1 MKIIIILLVLV
12 AGYFGYDHYQTK
24 QAKKQQAE
32 LRDKIRHELKVSD
45 ILKPDVTELQKYLPY
60 AVVLNSLNYP
70 QYKVVIQTKLTPYQQ
85 QILDDD
91 NQRILS
97 KMSFAFHEDMSCH
110 TIIRRMENR
119 SKDEK
124 QAFVYVLQADNVQ
137 TVLQIKDGAGK
148 ILLDTTVN
156 LGSCSQFYLLGN
168 MMFNNNKVELR

>member
-12 AGYFGYDHYQTK
+12 AGYFGYDYYQIK

-45 ILKPDVTELQKYLPY
+45 ILKPDVTELQKNLPY

-85 QILDDD
+85 QILDN
-91 NQRILS
+91 NQQILS
-97 KMSFAFHEDMSCH
+97 KTSFAFHEDMSCR